1 MSDERRNLT
10 PEELKEF
17 LEKARNDIRQKEIH
31 ENMLPGKD
39 RQFAEYGPDTEED
52 IRYRS
57 DD

>member
-17 LEKARNDIRQKEIH
+17 LEKARNDIRQKEIR
-31 ENMLPGKD
+31 ENTLPSERK
-39 RQFAEYGPDTEED
+39 FENYGPDTEED